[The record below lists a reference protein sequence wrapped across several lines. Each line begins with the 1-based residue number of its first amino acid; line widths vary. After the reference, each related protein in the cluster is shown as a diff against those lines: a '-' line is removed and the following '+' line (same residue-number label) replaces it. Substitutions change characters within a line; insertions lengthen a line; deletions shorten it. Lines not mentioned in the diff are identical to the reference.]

1 MVYFEEGTRVL
12 VKGRAEFS
20 GRPIL
25 RTRPDGG

>member
-12 VKGRAEFS
+12 VKGRGEFS